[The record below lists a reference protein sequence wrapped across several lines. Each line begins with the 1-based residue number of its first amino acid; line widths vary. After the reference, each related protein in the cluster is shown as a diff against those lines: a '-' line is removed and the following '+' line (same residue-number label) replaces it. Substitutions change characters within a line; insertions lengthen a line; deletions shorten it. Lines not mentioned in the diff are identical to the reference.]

1 MAETPTVYS
10 AFCSIESILP
20 GLEMQ
25 ATTGELA
32 LASVEFHSM
41 PEGVGST
48 LRDGRASWKLQ
59 VWLIIGCYFSL
70 PNSTTDQRWLL
81 L

>member
-10 AFCSIESILP
+10 AFCSTESILP
-20 GLEMQ
+20 GLEME
-25 ATTGELA
+25 ATTVELA
-32 LASVEFHSM
+32 LASVGFHSI
-41 PEGVGST
+41 PEGRLNTERWKGQ
-48 LRDGRASWKLQ
+48 LEASSVVNL
-59 VWLIIGCYFSL
+59 GCYFSL